1 MDPTTQLLRR
11 WTLVGI
17 LLLGNLALLAFI
29 AVFIYAQIKIRP
41 LMGAGPSV
49 SEFLDPYVNAI
60 FQLTL
65 VGVAGLL
72 LTHAYWRFTVLA
84 KRVDHEG
91 WRPSSGFIIISLVLV
106 PIWLMFIYYIG
117 KVYIPQWL

>member
-1 MDPTTQLLRR
+1 
-11 WTLVGI
+11 
-17 LLLGNLALLAFI
+17 
-29 AVFIYAQIKIRP
+29 
-41 LMGAGPSV
+41 MGAGPSV

-91 WRPSSGFIIISLVLV
+91 WRPNSRLIIISLALV
-106 PIWLMFIYYIG
+106 PIWLMFVYYIG